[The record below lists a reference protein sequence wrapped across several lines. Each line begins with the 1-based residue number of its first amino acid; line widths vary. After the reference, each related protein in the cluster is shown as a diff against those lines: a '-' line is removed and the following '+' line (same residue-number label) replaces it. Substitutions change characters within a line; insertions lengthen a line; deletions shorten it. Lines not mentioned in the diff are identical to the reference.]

1 MNELMTV
8 DELAQHLRVTKKTIY
23 RLLKRGEIP
32 ATKIGRQ
39 WRFDRA
45 SIDQW
50 LERKSAGANVN
61 ILIVDDEE
69 TIRALFTE
77 TLEEQG
83 HTATTAKDGFEGL
96 QLVKQQDFALV
107 FLNLTMPRMNGA
119 QLFQRIKTLKPDLPV
134 IIITGYPGSDMMV
147 QALAHR
153 PCGVMSKPFTESDII
168 GAVSNFLHNCRVENQ
183 H

>member
-1 MNELMTV
+1 MAELITV
-8 DELAQHLRVTKKTIY
+8 EELARYLRVTKKTIY
-23 RLLKRGEIP
+23 RLLKGGKIP

-50 LERKSAGANVN
+50 LGQNSTRAKAS

-77 TLEEQG
+77 TLKEQG
-83 HTATTAKDGFEGL
+83 HTTTTAKDGFEGL
-96 QLVKQQDFALV
+96 QLVKQQDFSLV

-134 IIITGYPGSDMMV
+134 IIMTGYPGSDMMV

-153 PCGVMSKPFTESDII
+153 PCGVMSKPFTGSDII
-168 GAVSNFLHNCRVENQ
+168 RTADNFLRITR
-183 H
+183 

>member
-1 MNELMTV
+1 MAELMTV
-8 DELAQHLRVTKKTIY
+8 KELARYLRVTKKTIY
-23 RLLKRGEIP
+23 RLLKWSKIP

-50 LERKSAGANVN
+50 LGQNSVGSKAN

-153 PCGVMSKPFTESDII
+153 PCGVMSKPFAESDII
-168 GAVSNFLHNCRVENQ
+168 RAAGNFLRTTR
-183 H
+183 

>member
-1 MNELMTV
+1 MTKLMTV
-8 DELAQHLRVTKKTIY
+8 KELARYLRVTKKTIY
-23 RLLKRGEIP
+23 RLLKGGKIP

-45 SIDQW
+45 SIDRW
-50 LERKSAGANVN
+50 LGQNLTGAKAN
-61 ILIVDDEE
+61 ILIVDDED

-119 QLFQRIKTLKPDLPV
+119 QLFQQIKTLKPDLPI

-147 QALAHR
+147 RALAHG

-168 GAVSNFLHNCRVENQ
+168 GVVGNFLRTTR
-183 H
+183 

>member
-1 MNELMTV
+1 MAELITV
-8 DELAQHLRVTKKTIY
+8 EELARYLRVTKKTIY
-23 RLLKRGEIP
+23 RLLKGGKIP
-32 ATKIGRQ
+32 ATKIGKQ

-50 LERKSAGANVN
+50 LEQKEVKAKAN

-119 QLFQRIKTLKPDLPV
+119 QLFQRIKAIKPDLPV

-147 QALAHR
+147 QALARR
-153 PCGVMSKPFTESDII
+153 PCGVMSKPFAESDII
-168 GAVSNFLHNCRVENQ
+168 GAVNSFLRITR
-183 H
+183 